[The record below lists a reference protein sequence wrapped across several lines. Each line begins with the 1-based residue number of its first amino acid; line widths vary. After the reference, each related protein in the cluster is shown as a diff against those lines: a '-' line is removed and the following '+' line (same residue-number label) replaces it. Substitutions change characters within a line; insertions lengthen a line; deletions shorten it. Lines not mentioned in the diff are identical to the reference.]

1 MERYFK
7 DEFLLKK
14 WEFIEKNIS
23 IDKVNESLKYN
34 YRYKND
40 ASVSLFQKFPQYS
53 WDYNLIYR
61 NITLDEI
68 RKIPERQW
76 DYSNLSI
83 NPNLTIRFIKF
94 NINKNWNWKLLSQN
108 KIIRGKFVSDNLDK
122 NWDWSFLSKNKGIT
136 LNFIESHLDLNWNWK
151 YLSYNPNITE
161 EFICKHLHESWD
173 LEYISKW
180 CSFYFLKMMESQVL
194 SEELSSFANKFLTF
208 NKNIHESLEYFNNIG
223 KVINYRYVSKNPYI
237 DPFFILNNLD
247 LNWDFFSLSL
257 NNCINETLINE
268 TINYKWD
275 WRYLSC
281 NESIT
286 INILKNNLDKYLGWS
301 DISKNPAITWDN
313 VKNNLDLPWAKTL
326 ILNPNISPQIIE
338 NNKKIF
344 PWKKKM
350 YLLNSSYLAIEKYIK
365 CESRIFLELLFSK
378 LPINYDV
385 KVIIYE
391 FLAYFPIY
399 HKT

>member
-7 DEFLLKK
+7 DEFIIKK

-23 IDKVNESLKYN
+23 IDKVNESIKFT
-34 YRYKND
+34 YRYKNE
-40 ASVSLFQKFPQYS
+40 ASVSLFQKFPQYLWNYS
-53 WDYNLIYR
+53 LIYR

-68 RKIPERQW
+68 RKIPECQW

-108 KIIRGKFVSDNLDK
+108 KIIRGKFVIQNLDK
-122 NWDWSFLSKNKGIT
+122 HWDWSLLSQNEGIN

-173 LEYISKW
+173 FEHISKW
-180 CSFYFLKMMESQVL
+180 CSIYFLKMMESKVQ
-194 SEELSSFANKFLTF
+194 SEELSSFAKKFITF
-208 NKNIHESLEYFNNIG
+208 NKNIHESLEYFINNG
-223 KVINYRYVSKNPYI
+223 KVINYYYVSKNPYI

-247 LNWDFFSLSL
+247 LNWDFSSLSL
-257 NNCINETLINE
+257 NDCINEILINE
-268 TINYKWD
+268 TKNCRWD
-275 WRYLSC
+275 WHYLCC
-281 NESIT
+281 NKSIT
-286 INILKNNLDKYLGWS
+286 INIIRNNLDKYLNWD
-301 DISKNPAITWDN
+301 DISKNPAITWDI

-338 NNKKIF
+338 SNKKIF

-350 YLLNSSYLAIEKYIK
+350 YLSNSSHLAIEKYIK
-365 CESRIFLELLFSK
+365 CESRIFLELLFNK

-391 FLAYFPIY
+391 FLSYFPIY